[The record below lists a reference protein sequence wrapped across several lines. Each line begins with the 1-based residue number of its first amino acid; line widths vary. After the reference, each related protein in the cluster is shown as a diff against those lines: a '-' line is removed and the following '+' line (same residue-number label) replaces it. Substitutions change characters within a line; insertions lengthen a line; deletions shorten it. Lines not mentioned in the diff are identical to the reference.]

1 MVTPQTKIV
10 TYHVDFTRVIDRR
23 LKMGIA
29 NGRMLADGQEIYVAE
44 NMKVGLFS
52 D

>member
-1 MVTPQTKIV
+1 
-10 TYHVDFTRVIDRR
+10 VIDRR
-23 LKMGIA
+23 LKMAIA
-29 NGRMLADGQEIYVAE
+29 NGRMLADGQEIYTAE